1 MGVEWRCG
9 GYREGLSEVE
19 TLGET
24 PAEGGKNVLGKRTD
38 FQCHLFCIFLT
49 VLQYV

>member
-19 TLGET
+19 TLGKT
-24 PAEGGKNVLGKRTD
+24 PAEGGKNVLAQQPNSGNKQTSTN
-38 FQCHLFCIFLT
+38 C
-49 VLQYV
+49 